1 MSRGPAI
8 GIDFGTTTSCVGV
21 WRNGKLEVIPNECG
35 NYTTPSYVA
44 FTDTER
50 LVGDAAKSQV
60 SMNPTNTVFSAKR
73 LFGRRSIDPTV
84 ISDKKH
90 WPFEVTDKNGQPM
103 IQVEYKGEKREFCA
117 EQIAAMILTKMKEMA
132 EAYLGETVTDAV
144 ITVPAGFNDSQREAT
159 RNAGII
165 AGLNVLR
172 IIREPTAA
180 AVAFGV
186 AQKIGQERN
195 VLVFDIGGGF
205 TNVAV
210 LTIEEG
216 IFEVKSYSCDSH
228 LGGEDFD
235 NRMVNFFIKE
245 FKRKFKKDLSGNK
258 RSVRR
263 LRTACERAKRT
274 LSSVTEA
281 SIEIDSL
288 FEGIDFYT
296 KITRAKFEELCGD
309 LFRSTLDPVEKALRD
324 AKLDKSQVHDVVMVG
339 GSCRIPKVQK
349 LLQDFFSDKKL
360 NKSLNPDE
368 AVACGAAVQAAIF
381 SGDRSEELEDLAML
395 VSDVIPF
402 SLGVETAGG
411 VMTSLIKRNSTIPKK
426 ETQTFHCERF
436 GDGYHLTLPSGEGSD
451 KHSSEPQTET
461 TNEISVPILIY
472 EGERAMTA
480 SNNLLG
486 KLELVTTPP
495 AQHGSAEVEVTLW
508 VDRFCIL
515 NVSTMDKSTGR
526 VNKLTVTSDRLSAEE
541 LERMIKEAELLN
553 AESKEHR
560 DLAAARDELVT
571 RAFNVR
577 STIMEVD
584 EQCKTILVNCTEVT
598 DWAEDNLT
606 VTLKEIEDRQQKLKS
621 WYKPILAKVNAM
633 TDDVAACEC
642 SSQEIETK
650 LTASEAR
657 VSDLTARLTRSE
669 TRVQEL
675 EAQLAT
681 SEQHSRDLTN
691 SRRDLVARLTQSEA
705 RARDCSNRL
714 EESETRTRD
723 LSTRLSQYEAHV
735 RDLQARLTEESQS
748 PWVISR
754 AEVRITQEEIGRG
767 GWGSINIAVF
777 RGQRVAAKMLHSQ
790 IISPNNLRLF
800 SREMTMSARV
810 HHPHIVQFIGA
821 TTEGVPIILLELM
834 TTSLRHQ
841 LALAPLPTQQVL
853 SIANDISR
861 ALNYL
866 HLTQPRPIIHRD
878 VSSAN
883 VLLEPSPPPS
893 VWKAKLSD
901 FGSTNFVT
909 VMANAGPGNPLYAA
923 PEAFNPYQQTPKMD
937 VFSFGVVLI
946 ESLTREMPSVED
958 RGELIGW
965 IGWKAVVP
973 LIRHCIEMN
982 QDRRPT
988 MEAVL
993 AELSLLQR
1001 TVT

>member
-1 MSRGPAI
+1 MNMSRGPAI

-21 WRNGKLEVIPNECG
+21 WRNGRLEVIPNECG

-44 FTDTER
+44 FTDSER

-73 LFGRRSIDPTV
+73 LFGQRSTDHTV

-90 WPFEVTDKNGQPM
+90 WPFEVIYKNGQPM
-103 IQVEYKGEKREFCA
+103 IQVEHKGEKREFCA
-117 EQIAAMILTKMKEMA
+117 EQIAAMILTKMKEIA

-144 ITVPAGFNDSQREAT
+144 ITVPARFNDSQRAAT
-159 RNAGII
+159 RNAGTI

-172 IIREPTAA
+172 TIREPTAA

-210 LTIEEG
+210 LTIEDG
-216 IFEVKSYSCDSH
+216 IFDVKSYSGDCH

-235 NRMVNFFIKE
+235 SRMVNFFIKE
-245 FKRKFKKDLSGNK
+245 FGRKFKKDLSGNK

-274 LSSVTEA
+274 LSSITEA

-296 KITRAKFEELCGD
+296 KITRSKFEELCGD
-309 LFRSTLDPVEKALRD
+309 LFRSTLEPVEKALRD
-324 AKLDKSQVHDVVMVG
+324 ARLDKSQVHDVVMVG

-349 LLQDFFSDKKL
+349 LLQDFFSGIKL

-368 AVACGAAVQAAIF
+368 AVACGAAVQAAIVG
-381 SGDRSEELEDLAML
+381 GDRSEELEDLL
-395 VSDVIPF
+395 VYDVVPF

-411 VMTSLIKRNSTIPKK
+411 AMIPLIRRNSTIPKK
-426 ETQTFHCERF
+426 ETQTFHVEEF
-436 GDGYHLTLPSGEGSD
+436 GDIGYSLACGPAPSEL
-451 KHSSEPQTET
+451 QTET
-461 TNEISVPILIY
+461 NKEISISVRIY
-472 EGERAMTA
+472 EGERVMTT
-480 SNNLLG
+480 NNNFIG
-486 KLELVTTPP
+486 KFELVVTPP
-495 AQHGSAEVEVTLW
+495 MPSVVPQIDLTFDIDCNG
-508 VDRFCIL
+508 IL
-515 NVSTMDKSTGR
+515 NVSTTDKSTGR
-526 VNKLTVTSDRLSAEE
+526 VNKLTVISGRLSAEE
-541 LERMIKEAELLN
+541 LERMIEEAELLN

-571 RAFNVR
+571 HAFNVR

-606 VTLKEIEDRQQKLKS
+606 ATLKEIEDRQQKLRS

-633 TDDVAACEC
+633 TDDVAVSEC

-657 VSDLTARLTRSE
+657 VNDLAARLTRSE

-705 RARDCSNRL
+705 RARDYSNRL

-735 RDLQARLTEESQS
+735 RDLQARQAEQSQS

-767 GWGSINIAVF
+767 GWGSINVAVF

-878 VSSAN
+878 MSSAN
-883 VLLEPSPPPS
+883 VLLEPSPPPT

-909 VMANAGPGNPLYAA
+909 VMATAGPGNPLYAA

-946 ESLTREMPSVED
+946 ESFTREMPSVED
-958 RGELIGW
+958 RGEVIGR